1 MISHKVSH
9 VAAGAAGSRNCRL
22 VWYFCFV
29 GRVKTSG
36 LRDGQEEEQRERAL
50 IDGCGR
56 CRCRAEATRIRDP
69 RGGRGRGGGGGPPMG
84 PHIVA
89 AAACAV
95 LHYREEVCEYGES
108 RVDRLGVIFF

>member
-56 CRCRAEATRIRDP
+56 CRCRAEATRIRDRAP
-69 RGGRGRGGGGGPPMG
+69 GWGGGGERATMG

>member
-1 MISHKVSH
+1 MA
-9 VAAGAAGSRNCRL
+9 VADVDAVRKPPGS
-22 VWYFCFV
+22 V
-29 GRVKTSG
+29 T
-36 LRDGQEEEQRERAL
+36 A
-50 IDGCGR
+50 
-56 CRCRAEATRIRDP
+56 P
-69 RGGRGRGGGGGPPMG
+69 RGGGGGERATMG